1 MALRLPVPTSRC
13 APAPAHRLLPCP
25 TLLCL
30 LRWPPRWWGGAGKRL
45 PGKENGLTSSAFS
58 AKDDLAPGGPGGHA
72 PHRRTESRGYD
83 RYGGAREESN
93 YGREAVTAW

>member
-1 MALRLPVPTSRC
+1 MPNAALPSLGAKVT
-13 APAPAHRLLPCP
+13 
-25 TLLCL
+25 
-30 LRWPPRWWGGAGKRL
+30 GAGKRL

-58 AKDDLAPGGPGGHA
+58 AKDDLPAVGPAHA

-83 RYGGAREESN
+83 RYGGAREEQN